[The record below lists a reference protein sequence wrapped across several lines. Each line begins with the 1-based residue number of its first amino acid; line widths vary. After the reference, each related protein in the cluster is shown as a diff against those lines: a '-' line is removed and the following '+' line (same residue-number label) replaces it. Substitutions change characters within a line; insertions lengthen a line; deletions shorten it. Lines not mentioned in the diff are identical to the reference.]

1 MPTFRQSENSGPA
14 SSPPKITVL
23 LVDDVLE
30 NLELLQDVLPEYGFD
45 VQSASNGSDALAI
58 LANTDIHIIISDAM
72 MPRMDGFELCKRVKK
87 EERLAS
93 IPFVIYTGDYVDQED
108 EELAKSIGVD
118 RYVAK
123 MSGIE
128 TLVDAIRQIVRER
141 YGLETREG
149 RLAPNQLD
157 DQVFLERHHAIVV
170 KKLEQKM
177 NELEMFAHT
186 LSRKNRELQ
195 SSEIRY
201 RGLFEQASVA
211 IYVLQRQTYKVV
223 DVNKHGLELLGYA
236 REDLVALGCF
246 PFDPSDSET
255 VSKLHQRGEYFGD
268 ATILTRD
275 DVRLNVEIAAGPFDH
290 GDDSRVLLFVRDVTE
305 QRRIR
310 DILAQAEK
318 MTLMG
323 TLASGIAH
331 EIRNPLAAV
340 TLNLQYLEQ
349 KLPADSAELGS
360 VISALEGARRIE
372 SVIDNTLGLARMKPP
387 MLREENINEI
397 VHQAMGF
404 LRLIVQQKN
413 LAISM
418 LLGDAL
424 PPVLV
429 DARQIQQVAINVLQ
443 NAIDASPNGS
453 TITVKTYAIEETLQL
468 VEGRPVSK
476 SVIFSVRDSGPGI
489 TPDRLKTLFEPFK
502 TTKSGG
508 TGLGLALS
516 KRILDSHKSDIQVE
530 SAEGGGT
537 LVRIIFPTQTQ
548 LER

>member
-1 MPTFRQSENSGPA
+1 M
-14 SSPPKITVL
+14 ITVL

-30 NLELLQDVLPEYGFD
+30 NLELLQDVLPEYGFA
-45 VQSASNGSDALAI
+45 VKSASSGFEALEI
-58 LANTDIHIIISDAM
+58 LSASEIHVIISDAM
-72 MPRMDGFELCKRVKK
+72 MPRMDGFELCKSVKK
-87 EERLAS
+87 EEKFAS

-141 YGLETREG
+141 YGLDTREG

-211 IYVLQRQTYKVV
+211 IYVLQRQTYKVI
-223 DVNKHGLELLGYA
+223 DVNKHGLDLLGYL

-255 VSKLHQRGEYFGD
+255 VTKLQQRDEYFGD
-268 ATILTRD
+268 AVIVTRD
-275 DVRLNVEIAAGPFDH
+275 NVRLNVEIAAGPFDQ
-290 GDDSRVLLFVRDVTE
+290 GDDSRILLFVRDVTE

-349 KLPADSAELGS
+349 KLLSNSAELDS
-360 VISALEGARRIE
+360 VVSALEGARRIE

-387 MLREENINEI
+387 TLREESINEI
-397 VHQAMGF
+397 VEQAMGF

-413 LAISM
+413 LTIAM

-424 PPVLV
+424 PPVVV

-453 TITVKTYAIEETLQL
+453 TITIKTYVIEETLQL
-468 VEGRPVSK
+468 VEGRQASR
-476 SVIFSVRDSGPGI
+476 SIIFSVRDSGSGI
-489 TPDRLKTLFEPFK
+489 TPDRMKTLFEPFK

-516 KRILDSHKSDIQVE
+516 KRILDSHKSEIQVE
-530 SAEGGGT
+530 AAEGGGT
-537 LVRIIFPTQTQ
+537 LVRIIFPTQFQ